1 MNISGWLENCWQDL
15 RHGGRL
21 LARSPGFFTVATLS
35 LALGIG
41 ANTAIFQLLD
51 AVRLRFLP
59 VPHPEQLAELQI
71 AENDHCCSGNFSDRY
86 PNLTY
91 SQWEQIRTHQQA
103 FSGIFAWG
111 DQQFNLA
118 SGGEVRH
125 AEGLWVSGDYFKTLG
140 VQPLVG
146 RMLEAEDDRAGCGSA
161 GAVISQAFWQ
171 REFGGDAQAI
181 GKKISLDGHPVDV
194 LGVAPASFF
203 GVEVGRNFDV
213 AVPICAEPWINGEDS
228 HLGKRHHWWLA
239 VIGRLKPGWTVAKAA
254 SQANAMSRDVF
265 ENSVPPNYRPD
276 QAKYYTEYKLTALAA
291 GSGVSSLRD
300 RYAQPLW
307 LLLGLAGLVLLI
319 ACANLANLTLA
330 RASTR
335 EREMAVRLAI
345 GADRGRLIRQLLAE
359 SLLLTAIGAVAG
371 AVLAQ
376 FLSRYMIAFLTT
388 PNNPLMV
395 DLAGDWRVFG
405 FTAGVAVLTCILFGL
420 TPALR
425 ASGAVP
431 ASAMRASSRGLT
443 ADRGKFG
450 LRRALVISQVA
461 LSLVLLVGALLFA
474 GSMRNLL
481 TMDPGFR
488 EKNLLITG
496 LDISRANI
504 SPARRGA
511 FYRELLE
518 HVRAT
523 PGVEQA
529 ASAAIVQASGS
540 GWNDGVEIPGEKPG
554 QDSAKR
560 IYPWFDR
567 ISPGYFGTMGT
578 PLLAG
583 RDFDERD
590 TPNSPAVAIVN
601 QEFSNKF
608 YHGEN
613 PIGKGFRIE
622 ASPGEPQPLYQI
634 VGLVKDSKYQSLREK
649 FKPIAYVAAS
659 QDKEPGLG
667 TNILVRSTVPL
678 GSLLASVRRTVLE
691 ENPEISLEF
700 RVFSSQLRDSLLRER
715 LMATLAGFFGFL
727 AVVLAT
733 IGLYGVISYMVARRR
748 SEIGIRMAL
757 GANRGDVLALVLR
770 EAGMLLA
777 AGLVIGTG
785 LAIAAGRITTSMLFG
800 LKPTDPLTIGLS
812 IALLGVVAMIA
823 SFLPA
828 MRAARLEPMLALRE
842 E

>member
-1 MNISGWLENCWQDL
+1 MDFWQDI

-21 LARSPGFFTVATLS
+21 LRRSPGFFAVATLS

-51 AVRLRFLP
+51 AVRLRLLP

-71 AENDHCCSGNFSDRY
+71 AENEHCCSGNFSDRFS
-86 PNLTY
+86 NLTY
-91 SQWEQIRTHQQA
+91 AQWEQIRSHQQA

-111 DQQFNLA
+111 DQEFNLA
-118 SGGEVRH
+118 SGGDVRF
-125 AEGLWVSGDYFKTLG
+125 AQGLWVSGDYFKTLG
-140 VQPLVG
+140 VQPLMG
-146 RMLEAEDDRAGCGSA
+146 RMLAAEDDRAGCGSP
-161 GAVISQAFWQ
+161 GAVISHAFWE
-171 REFGGDAQAI
+171 REFGGDANAI
-181 GKKISLDGHPVDV
+181 GKKISLDGHPVEV
-194 LGVAPASFF
+194 VGVTPASFF
-203 GVEVGRNFDV
+203 ALEVGRNFDV

-239 VIGRLKPGWTVAKAA
+239 VIGRLKPGWTVAKAT
-254 SQANAMSRDVF
+254 SQAEAMSRDVF
-265 ENSVPPNYRPD
+265 ENTVPPNYRPD
-276 QAKYYTEYKLTALAA
+276 QAKYYTQYKLKALSA
-291 GSGVSSLRD
+291 GSGVSSLRQ
-300 RYAQPLW
+300 RYAEPLW

-359 SLLLTAIGAVAG
+359 SLLLTGIGAVAG
-371 AVLAQ
+371 LVLAQ
-376 FLSRYMIAFLTT
+376 FLSRYMVAFLTT
-388 PNNPLMV
+388 SDNPLFV
-395 DLAGDWRVFG
+395 NLGGDWRVFG
-405 FTAGVAVLTCILFGL
+405 FTAGIAVLTCILFGL

-481 TMDPGFR
+481 TLDPGFR
-488 EKNLLITG
+488 ANDLLITG
-496 LDISRANI
+496 IDISRTNVP
-504 SPARRGA
+504 PARRTA
-511 FYRELLE
+511 FYQELLE
-518 HVRAT
+518 HLRAT

-529 ASAAIVQASGS
+529 ATVGIVQGSGN
-540 GWNDGVEIPGEKPG
+540 GWNDGVEFPG
-554 QDSAKR
+554 QKVGQNEKR

-567 ISPGYFGTMGT
+567 ISAGYFRTMEM
-578 PLLAG
+578 PMLAG
-583 RDFDERD
+583 RDFDLRD
-590 TPNSPAVAIVN
+590 TSTSPAVAIVN
-601 QEFSNKF
+601 QEFSKKF
-608 YHGEN
+608 FNGEN
-613 PIGKGFRIE
+613 AVGKVFRIE
-622 ASPGEPQPLYQI
+622 AGPGEVQPLYQI
-634 VGLVKDSKYQSLREK
+634 VGMVKNSKYQSLRED
-649 FKPIAYVAAS
+649 FKPIVYVAAT
-659 QDKEPGLG
+659 QEKTAGLG
-667 TNILVRSTVPL
+667 TRILVRSTAPL
-678 GSLLASVRRTVLE
+678 GSLTAAVRRTLLE
-691 ENPEISLEF
+691 ENPEISLQF
-700 RVFSSQLRDSLLRER
+700 RVFSSMLQESLLRER
-715 LMATLAGFFGFL
+715 LMATLSGFFGFL
-727 AVVLAT
+727 AIVLAT

-785 LAIAAGRITTSMLFG
+785 LAIAVGRTASSMLFG

-812 IALLGVVAMIA
+812 IALLAVVAMVA

>member
-1 MNISGWLENCWQDL
+1 MDFWQDI
-15 RHGGRL
+15 RHGARL
-21 LARSPGFFTVATLS
+21 LKRSPGFFTVATLS

-51 AVRLRFLP
+51 AVRLRLLP
-59 VPHPEQLAELQI
+59 VSHPEQLAELQI
-71 AENDHCCSGNFSDRY
+71 ADNDHCCSGNFSDRFS
-86 PNLTY
+86 NLTY
-91 SQWEQIRTHQQA
+91 AQWEQIREHQQA
-103 FSGIFAWG
+103 FSGVFAWG
-111 DQQFNLA
+111 DQRFNLA
-118 SGGEVRH
+118 AGGDVRF

-140 VQPLVG
+140 VQPLMG
-146 RMLEAEDDRAGCGSA
+146 RLLSAEDDRAGCGSA
-161 GAVISQAFWQ
+161 GAVISHAFWQ
-171 REFGGDAQAI
+171 REFGGDANAI
-181 GKKISLDGHPVDV
+181 GKKLSLDGHPVEV
-194 LGVAPASFF
+194 VGVAPASFF
-203 GVEVGRNFDV
+203 GLEVGRDFDV
-213 AVPICAEPWINGEDS
+213 IVPTCAEPWINGEDS

-239 VIGRLKPGWTVAKAA
+239 VIGRMKPGWTVEKATA
-254 SQANAMSRDVF
+254 QVNAMSRQVF
-265 ENSVPPNYRPD
+265 ENTVPPNYRPD
-276 QAKYYTEYKLTALAA
+276 MAKYYTEYKLKALAA
-291 GSGVSSLRD
+291 GSGVSSLRQ
-300 RYAQPLW
+300 RYAEPLW

-359 SLLLTAIGAVAG
+359 SLLLTGIGAVAG
-371 AVLAQ
+371 ALLAQ
-376 FLSRYMIAFLTT
+376 FLSRYMVAFLSTSSD
-388 PNNPLMV
+388 PLFV
-395 DLAGDWRVFG
+395 DLGADWRVFG

-481 TMDPGFR
+481 TLDAGFR
-488 EKNLLITG
+488 ENNLLITA
-496 LDISRANI
+496 LDISRANV
-504 SPARRGA
+504 SPARRTS

-518 HVRAT
+518 RVRTT

-529 ASAAIVQASGS
+529 ASASVIQGS
-540 GWNDGVEIPGEKPG
+540 GNGWNEAIEIPGENPEE
-554 QDSAKR
+554 AKKRR

-567 ISPGYFGTMGT
+567 VSAGYFRTMGT
-578 PLLAG
+578 PLLVG

-590 TPNSPAVAIVN
+590 TPTSPVVAIVN
-601 QEFSNKF
+601 QEFAKKF
-608 YHGEN
+608 YGGEN
-613 PIGKGFRIE
+613 PIGKGFRVQVG
-622 ASPGEPQPLYQI
+622 PGEPQPIFQI
-634 VGLVKDSKYQSLREK
+634 VGLVKNSKYQSLRED
-649 FKPIAYVAAS
+649 FKPIAYVADS
-659 QDKEPGLG
+659 QNKEPGTG
-667 TNILVRSTVPL
+667 ERILVRSTAPL
-678 GSLLASVRRTVLE
+678 GSLLAAVRRSVLE
-691 ENPEISLEF
+691 ENPEISLQF
-700 RVFSSQLRDSLLRER
+700 RVFGAMLQDSLLRER
-715 LMATLAGFFGFL
+715 LMATLSGFFGFL

-733 IGLYGVISYMVARRR
+733 IGLYGVMSYMVARRR

-757 GANRGDVLALVLR
+757 GANRGDVLGLVLR

-777 AGLVIGTG
+777 VGLVIGTG
-785 LAIAAGRITTSMLFG
+785 LAIAVGRTTSSLLFG
-800 LKPTDPLTIGLS
+800 LKPTDPVTIGLS
-812 IALLGVVAMIA
+812 VGLLAVVAIVA